1 MKINT
6 KIKAFTLS
14 EMLVVL
20 VISSIVISIAFLTLS
35 MVQKQVGVIRKNLN
49 NKQELQ
55 SLERILW
62 NDFNSYSIT
71 YSEKEDALFFA
82 NSTKEFE
89 YEFNEEYILRKQDT
103 FLVKI
108 KEKQFFLDGKEVRT
122 GFVDAVKIETS
133 PIFGNTHLFIFK
145 TKDATFY
152 MND

>member
-35 MVQKQVGVIRKNLN
+35 MVQKQVRVIRKNLN

-71 YSEKEDALFFA
+71 YSEKEDALFFT

-133 PIFGNTHLFIFK
+133 PIFGNTRLFIFK

-152 MND
+152 MNN